1 MMSWGLDG
9 WVWLIVWIAALLAM
23 VWLIFRDQGRPAET
37 DAMEI
42 LRGRF
47 ARGEITEED
56 FGHARAVLLD
66 GDRRPS
72 NAPKNQR
79 F

>member
-42 LRGRF
+42 LSGRF

-56 FGHARAVLLD
+56 FEHARVVLLD